1 MYLLAFWAQDEG
13 EMEFPLDMI
22 TFSLLL
28 PDYAN
33 YAKIV
38 KTLRMHACIV

>member
-1 MYLLAFWAQDEG
+1 MYLLAFSAQDEG
-13 EMEFPLDMI
+13 EIEFPEEVFLS
-22 TFSLLL
+22 FYL

-38 KTLRMHACIV
+38 KTLRMHAWVV